1 MLHGFPDEKL
11 DFFSYIFTTTVF
23 LKVIDMR
30 KFLLLTVPLAAL
42 SACATGPSLQSR
54 MASFTGAS
62 EKTLV
67 EQLGVPDKQV
77 TVDGLQYLAYDHR
90 DIDFDPGFAGPF
102 YGPGFYGGPFYGG
115 GFIGP
120 GPFFD
125 AGIPSRVSE
134 VACETTFTLRDDKVI
149 GFTLRGDDCS

>member
-1 MLHGFPDEKL
+1 MRGLMLPA
-11 DFFSYIFTTTVF
+11 
-23 LKVIDMR
+23 
-30 KFLLLTVPLAAL
+30 VPLAAL
-42 SACATGPSLQSR
+42 AGCAPVPSLQSR

-90 DIDFDPGFAGPF
+90 DIDFDPGFAEPF
-102 YGPGFYGGPFYGG
+102 YGAGFYGGPFYGG
-115 GFIGP
+115 FGP
-120 GPFFD
+120 GPFID
-125 AGIPSRVSE
+125 AGIPSRINE
-134 VACETTFTLRDDKVI
+134 VACETTFTLRDNKVV

>member
-1 MLHGFPDEKL
+1 
-11 DFFSYIFTTTVF
+11 
-23 LKVIDMR
+23 MR

-42 SACATGPSLQSR
+42 TACATGPSLQSR

-67 EQLGVPDKQV
+67 QELGVPDKQV

-90 DIDFDPGFAGPF
+90 DIDFDPGFVGPI
-102 YGPGFYGGPFYGG
+102 YGGGFYGGPFFGG
-115 GFIGP
+115 GFG
-120 GPFFD
+120 GPFID
-125 AGIPSRVSE
+125 AGIPSRINE

-149 GFTLRGDDCS
+149 GFKLRGDDCI

>member
-1 MLHGFPDEKL
+1 
-11 DFFSYIFTTTVF
+11 
-23 LKVIDMR
+23 MR
-30 KFLLLTVPLAAL
+30 KFLLLGLMPAL

-67 EQLGVPDKQV
+67 QQLGVPDKQV
-77 TVDGLQYLAYDHR
+77 NVDGLQYLAYDHR

-102 YGPGFYGGPFYGG
+102 YGSGFYGGPFYGG
-115 GFIGP
+115 FGP
-120 GPFFD
+120 GPVF
-125 AGIPSRVSE
+125 ATGIPSRVAEIS
-134 VACETTFTLRDDKVI
+134 CETTFTLRDDKVI

>member
-1 MLHGFPDEKL
+1 
-11 DFFSYIFTTTVF
+11 
-23 LKVIDMR
+23 MR
-30 KFLLLTVPLAAL
+30 KFLLLTVPLMAL
-42 SACATGPSLQSR
+42 SACVTGPSLQSR

-67 EQLGVPDKQV
+67 QQLGVPDKQV

-90 DIDFDPGFAGPF
+90 DIDFDPGLAGPF
-102 YGPGFYGGPFYGG
+102 YAGGLYGGPFYGG
-115 GFIGP
+115 FGP

-125 AGIPSRVSE
+125 AGIPSRVNE